1 MARSRFIAVFSSE
14 PRRLFAVAEMLAP
27 RVEVCAPDG
36 LVLKVPP
43 RYEQDTLNR
52 LGELTGRDVR
62 IGGGSSRTVA
72 ILAARFASGTILGPG
87 KEAGFVA
94 ALPFDALVECGE
106 LDTRILSTLRDWGIR
121 TLGELASLP
130 HNALV
135 ARLGQKGVALQ
146 SLARGEDSEFF
157 PLYRPQPE
165 FREEQN
171 LEWTINL
178 LEPLVFL
185 IGGMLAS
192 LCGRLRSQGLAVESI
207 LTRFQL
213 SNGSLFERSLCLAL
227 PMQDP
232 HAILSLIRL
241 DLQTNPP
248 RAGVTAISLQAIP
261 GRPRIF
267 QHSLL
272 RPTAPQ
278 PEKLAQTLTR
288 LKAIAGAENVGSPRI
303 LDTYRPDAVRME
315 ELCLDP
321 SPRAAARER
330 HHQTPLAVRPQGTS
344 RLTLR
349 RLRPPRPVDLHNEQ
363 ILSCAGP
370 WRSSG
375 DWWTNCDN
383 DSSWSRDE
391 WDIERPDGVIYRV
404 FWDHQNSQWFMEG
417 IYD

>member
-1 MARSRFIAVFSSE
+1 
-14 PRRLFAVAEMLAP
+14 MLAP
-27 RVEVCAPDG
+27 RAEVCGPDG
-36 LVLKVPP
+36 LVLEIPH
-43 RYEQDTLNR
+43 RYQQDTLNR
-52 LGELTGRDVR
+52 LDALTGRDVR
-62 IGGGSSRTVA
+62 IGGGSSRTTA
-72 ILAARFASGTILGPG
+72 ILAAKFATGTILEPG
-87 KEAGFVA
+87 KEANFVA
-94 ALPFDALVECGE
+94 SLPVEALTECVE
-106 LDTRILSTLRDWGIR
+106 LDTRILSTLTDWGIR

-130 HNALV
+130 RNALV

-157 PLYRPQPE
+157 PLYHPQPE
-165 FREEQN
+165 FREEQD
-171 LEWTINL
+171 LDWTINL

-185 IGGMLAS
+185 IGGMLAD

-213 SNGSLFERSLCLAL
+213 SDGSRFERTLSLAL
-227 PMQDP
+227 PMQDF

-241 DLQTNPP
+241 DLQNHPP
-248 RAGVTAISLQAIP
+248 QAGVTAISLQAIP

-272 RPTAPQ
+272 HPTAPQ

-288 LKAIAGAENVGSPRI
+288 LKAIAGAENVGSPRV
-303 LDTYRPDAVRME
+303 LDTHRPDAVLLE
-315 ELCLDP
+315 ELSLDP
-321 SPRAAARER
+321 SSRGAAR
-330 HHQTPLAVRPQGTS
+330 AKRPHPAPVVPPKGTS

-375 DWWTNCDN
+375 DWWTNRDG

-404 FWDHQNSQWFMEG
+404 FWDHQNHQWFMEG

>member
-1 MARSRFIAVFSSE
+1 
-14 PRRLFAVAEMLAP
+14 MLAP
-27 RVEVCAPDG
+27 RVEVCASDG
-36 LVLKVPP
+36 LVLEVPA

-52 LGELTGRDVR
+52 LASLTGRGNR
-62 IGGGSSRTVA
+62 IGGGSSRTAA
-72 ILAARFASGTILGPG
+72 ILAAKFSAGTILPPG
-87 KEAGFVA
+87 REAGFVA
-94 ALPFDALVECGE
+94 SLPVSALADCAE
-106 LDTRILSTLRDWGIR
+106 LGTQILSTLKDWGIK

-130 HNALV
+130 RNALV
-135 ARLGQKGVALQ
+135 ARLGQQGAALQ
-146 SLARGEDSEFF
+146 SLARGEDSEFL
-157 PLYRPQPE
+157 PLYRPRPE
-165 FREEQN
+165 FREEQD

-185 IGGMLAS
+185 IGGMLTN
-192 LCGRLRSQGLAVESI
+192 LCTRLRRQGLAVESI
-207 LTRFQL
+207 QIQFKL
-213 SNGSLFERSLCLAL
+213 SDGSLFEQSLRLAL
-227 PMQDP
+227 PMQDS

-241 DLQTNPP
+241 DLQSNPP

-272 RPTAPQ
+272 HPAAPQ

-288 LKAIAGAENVGSPRI
+288 LKAIAGAENVGSPKL
-303 LDTYRPDAVRME
+303 LDTHRPDAVRLE
-315 ELCLDP
+315 DLCLEP
-321 SPRAAARER
+321 SARTASRGKHPEPPAAI
-330 HHQTPLAVRPQGTS
+330 RPNGTS

-375 DWWTNCDN
+375 DWWTNRDS

-391 WDIERPDGVIYRV
+391 WDIERPDGIIYRV
-404 FWDHQNSQWFMEG
+404 FWDHQARQWFMEG